1 MEQDQ
6 AWRVWWDLPIWW
18 DLAGPSLWRPDGQA
32 ALFSQITHCFHVS
45 FWRLTAW
52 LDQLMDTNLEVK
64 CCEGP
69 GQLLLKHVFVSLD
82 CHCLSFV
89 EGQSLGLSRPPDV
102 ASSFAWAPPDA
113 ATTINRTGC
122 EQQIT
127 TESTATYLLLSA
139 YFVYYFLIFSF
150 CSQVSPTLLLG
161 IINLSKPFAWHW
173 KLESVTDLDSD
184 KGQGM
189 HIDLQIFTVHIPTV
203 YSWYSITDPI
213 STRS

>member
-1 MEQDQ
+1 MKVQ
-6 AWRVWWDLPIWW
+6 V
-18 DLAGPSLWRPDGQA
+18 S
-32 ALFSQITHCFHVS
+32 CFWNM
-45 FWRLTAW
+45 F
-52 LDQLMDTNLEVK
+52 
-64 CCEGP
+64 
-69 GQLLLKHVFVSLD
+69 
-82 CHCLSFV
+82 
-89 EGQSLGLSRPPDV
+89 
-102 ASSFAWAPPDA
+102 
-113 ATTINRTGC
+113 
-122 EQQIT
+122 
-127 TESTATYLLLSA
+127 LSA
-139 YFVYYFLIFSF
+139 WIVIASPLLRVNLWDSADHQMWQAVLRGHRPMLQLQSIEPAASNRSPPKARRPTSCYQHTLCTTFWYFSF